1 MNSKRVYTRII
12 VIAGAAAVLST
23 ALAQAPQ
30 QNPGQP
36 QPTFPGGTQSGT
48 RPMDQPDASSSNGL
62 DHSMMDKAF
71 VRKAIEGGLAKVQLG
86 QLALQKSQNSDVKQF
101 AQKMVDDHTQMGD
114 QMKVVAVKVDVKP
127 PTSPS
132 KKDKAMIAKLEA
144 LSGPDFDK
152 AYIKTMVK
160 DHQQD
165 EKDFKEES
173 QLATI
178 PEVKEAAMAG
188 EHVINSHLQ
197 MIEQIAQNNGGVA
210 SSK

>member
-1 MNSKRVYTRII
+1 MNSKRVYIRII
-12 VIAGAAAVLST
+12 AIAGVLSAAT

-30 QNPGQP
+30 QNPAQP
-36 QPTFPGGTQSGT
+36 QPTFPGGTEPGRSPIG
-48 RPMDQPDASSSNGL
+48 QPDATSSNSL

-71 VRKAIEGGLAKVQLG
+71 VRKAIEGGLAEVQLG
-86 QLALQKSQNSDVKQF
+86 QLALQKSQNGDVKQF

-114 QMKVVAVKVDVKP
+114 QMKIVAVKVDVKP

-197 MIEQIAQNNGGVA
+197 MIEQLAQNNGGVA

>member
-1 MNSKRVYTRII
+1 MNSKRVYIRII
-12 VIAGAAAVLST
+12 AIAGVLSAAT

-30 QNPGQP
+30 QNPAQP
-36 QPTFPGGTQSGT
+36 QPTFPGGTEPGRSPIG
-48 RPMDQPDASSSNGL
+48 QPDATSSNSL

-71 VRKAIEGGLAKVQLG
+71 VRKAIEGGLAEVQLG
-86 QLALQKSQNSDVKQF
+86 QLALQKSQNGDVKQF

-114 QMKVVAVKVDVKP
+114 QMKIVAVKVDVKP

-132 KKDKAMIAKLEA
+132 KKDKAMIAKLET

-197 MIEQIAQNNGGVA
+197 MIEQLAQNNGGVA